1 MVPSSR
7 AAARAERRAR
17 ARSATRTAVLAV
29 ALPSAAALG
38 VFAAAVASAHPPP
51 HRPPSAAPLPGGPDR
66 PAAARPEL
74 PDRADRTSR
83 QPADLTAEPAARRA
97 EEEQAAA
104 PAGRFSLP
112 VARPGLS
119 AVFGEPGAHWSA
131 RHTGIDFPVS
141 SGTPVL
147 AVTDGAVGTRWH
159 PAYGRLATVTA
170 PDGTRTLYGHLRA
183 YRILRGPVRAGEVI
197 GWSGST
203 GNSTGP
209 HLHFEV
215 RPDGETPVDPVP
227 WLLERGLDPR

>member
-1 MVPSSR
+1 M
-7 AAARAERRAR
+7 
-17 ARSATRTAVLAV
+17 
-29 ALPSAAALG
+29 AL
-38 VFAAAVASAHPPP
+38 
-51 HRPPSAAPLPGGPDR
+51 
-66 PAAARPEL
+66 
-74 PDRADRTSR
+74 
-83 QPADLTAEPAARRA
+83 
-97 EEEQAAA
+97 
-104 PAGRFSLP
+104 
-112 VARPGLS
+112 PGLS

-147 AVTDGAVGTRWH
+147 AVT
-159 PAYGRLATVTA
+159 
-170 PDGTRTLYGHLRA
+170 DGTRTLYGHLRA

>member
-1 MVPSSR
+1 
-7 AAARAERRAR
+7 
-17 ARSATRTAVLAV
+17 VLAV
-29 ALPSAAALG
+29 ALPSVAALG
-38 VFAAAVASAHPPP
+38 VFATAVAAVQPPQ
-51 HRPPSAAPLPGGPDR
+51 HRTASAAPQPADPDR
-66 PAAARPEL
+66 QAAARPVPEHA
-74 PDRADRTSR
+74 DRANRGPSNEV
-83 QPADLTAEPAARRA
+83 AELAAHQAWERERAAR
-97 EEEQAAA
+97 EAAA
-104 PAGRFSLP
+104 RPRFSLP
-112 VARPGLS
+112 VAEHGLS
-119 AVFGEPGAHWSA
+119 AEFGEPGTHWAA

-147 AVTDGAVGTRWH
+147 AATDGVLTTQWH

-170 PDGTRTLYGHLRA
+170 ADGTRTLYGHLRSF
-183 YRILRGPVRAGEVI
+183 RKLRGPVRAGEVI

>member
-29 ALPSAAALG
+29 ALPSVAALG
-38 VFAAAVASAHPPP
+38 VFAAAVVTVHPAP
-51 HRPPSAAPLPGGPDR
+51 HRPVGAAPRPGEPTLRGAPRPGP
-66 PAAARPEL
+66 EHTE
-74 PDRADRTSR
+74 RADRAER
-83 QPADLTAEPAARRA
+83 QTPDAAAGLAIR
-97 EEEQAAA
+97 QAAER
-104 PAGRFSLP
+104 RFSLP

-119 AVFGEPGAHWSA
+119 AVFGQPGAHWA
-131 RHTGIDFPVS
+131 TRHTGIDFPVP

-147 AVTDGAVGTRWH
+147 AVTDGTVSTHWH
-159 PAYGRLATVTA
+159 PAYGRMATVTA
-170 PDGTRTLYGHLRA
+170 PDGTRTVYGHLRS
-183 YRILRGPVRAGEVI
+183 YRTVHGQVRAGEVI

-215 RPDGETPVDPVP
+215 RPDGDVPVDPVP